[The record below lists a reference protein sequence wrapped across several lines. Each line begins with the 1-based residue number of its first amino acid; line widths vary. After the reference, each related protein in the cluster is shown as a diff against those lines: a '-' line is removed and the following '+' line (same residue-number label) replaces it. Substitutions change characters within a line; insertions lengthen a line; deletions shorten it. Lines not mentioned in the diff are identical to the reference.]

1 MAQEE
6 VLLCRTCG
14 KLLSITSSTVVCP
27 QCKSIMNFISV
38 KNRCFVCNETYNLWI
53 PDDSQILETH
63 IIDTHLWPKD
73 LDGEEVPSL
82 VDWEIQYRC
91 PTPDCKVFHP
101 IIIPGYRS
109 AGLLRQSTETRGFSV
124 PYSLLSSWGMYVGE
138 KFQTIG
144 SNNGNSIMTSLNK
157 HRLGEIFAFAL
168 LAFICYLAMIPFAFD
183 GTIPIYVP
191 FVYIAILFSLLYFCY
206 ITWKDV
212 VVVVGE
218 MELKSG
224 PQFRYAMYDAFKV
237 AFNPLLLGLFS
248 FALILW
254 HFFDDIGSYDS
265 YSDFRL
271 FQDFFMAPILSF
283 VLIMVG
289 QCVSG
294 FAAFL
299 YPLQSNVI
307 RNQKRMFKTPLL
319 EMESVIEKLGEISIH
334 IVLFLSSIVIITSAA
349 RYAIAEVA
357 PQTTMTSAMYFDM
370 SDTIFQ
376 YIIILVPTLPLFLF
390 FLFLGKFVSN
400 YKASEIQK
408 INNEINI
415 IMKSEVIN
423 KQQLIKDLTDCRD
436 EVKKCCG
443 WVHWAEYGSRIGLVV
458 AFLINASSVIP
469 W

>member
-1 MAQEE
+1 
-6 VLLCRTCG
+6 
-14 KLLSITSSTVVCP
+14 
-27 QCKSIMNFISV
+27 
-38 KNRCFVCNETYNLWI
+38 
-53 PDDSQILETH
+53 
-63 IIDTHLWPKD
+63 
-73 LDGEEVPSL
+73 
-82 VDWEIQYRC
+82 
-91 PTPDCKVFHP
+91 
-101 IIIPGYRS
+101 
-109 AGLLRQSTETRGFSV
+109 
-124 PYSLLSSWGMYVGE
+124 
-138 KFQTIG
+138 
-144 SNNGNSIMTSLNK
+144 
-157 HRLGEIFAFAL
+157 
-168 LAFICYLAMIPFAFD
+168 
-183 GTIPIYVP
+183 
-191 FVYIAILFSLLYFCY
+191 
-206 ITWKDV
+206 
-212 VVVVGE
+212 
-218 MELKSG
+218 
-224 PQFRYAMYDAFKV
+224 
-237 AFNPLLLGLFS
+237 
-248 FALILW
+248 
-254 HFFDDIGSYDS
+254 
-265 YSDFRL
+265 
-271 FQDFFMAPILSF
+271 
-283 VLIMVG
+283 
-289 QCVSG
+289 
-294 FAAFL
+294 
-299 YPLQSNVI
+299 
-307 RNQKRMFKTPLL
+307 MFKTPLL